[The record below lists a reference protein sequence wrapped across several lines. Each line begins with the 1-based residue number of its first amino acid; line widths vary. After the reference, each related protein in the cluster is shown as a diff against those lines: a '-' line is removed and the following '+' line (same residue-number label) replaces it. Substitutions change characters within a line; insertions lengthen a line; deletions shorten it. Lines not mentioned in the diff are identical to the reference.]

1 MEYNDISKLDEET
14 TKAYKALLEQ
24 YKKELSDLNA
34 RKGIA
39 LTMSPADIK
48 DAKIRLAE
56 SIHLL
61 EETNLKLAHSL

>member
-48 DAKIRLAE
+48 DAKIRLTE
-56 SIHLL
+56 CIHSL

>member
-48 DAKIRLAE
+48 DAKIRLTE